1 MNHDSEARHCYNSP
15 SATLNASV
23 YHGNLMK
30 KLQVY
35 VLKEFFP
42 PFLLSLGLFTFIMLL
57 DKLLDLLDLIV
68 SKGVPMRVVAEIF
81 MLLLPS
87 MIAVVIPMGV
97 LAGILI
103 AVGRLSGDLEI
114 TAMKASGASIY
125 NIIFPLGVVALLI
138 AGILV
143 VFNNSVL
150 PEANHTARN
159 LLLDIGT
166 MRPTARIEPGMFV
179 DEIENYRIFVQEKDD
194 LTGKLI
200 GVIIHTS
207 TPGAPARTITAM
219 EGTMEPVGAN
229 HLRLTLESG
238 QMHEKDRING
248 YRYASFNTYIIDIA
262 RSEELVRHDRNSRGD
277 REMSSEQM
285 GVFVDSLE
293 ERRILLTDSISA
305 VAEVFMASVHSED
318 NPVASG
324 DSTRRIRNTMTWL
337 TGTSTNMILLNE
349 QVNNLQR
356 NIGKY
361 NVEIHKKFS
370 IPFACIVFV
379 LLGIP
384 LGLSSKNSN
393 TGLAVT
399 MSLVFILVYY
409 FFLIA
414 GEQLADRGRI
424 SAWVAMWSPNIL
436 LGVLGVYLTYR
447 SMREG
452 HPVPLPD
459 FKELM
464 NKLRRKG
471 RK

>member
-1 MNHDSEARHCYNSP
+1 
-15 SATLNASV
+15 
-23 YHGNLMK
+23 MK

-42 PFLLSLGLFTFIMLL
+42 PFLLSLSLFTFIMLL

-68 SKGVPMRVVAEIF
+68 SKGVPMRIVAEIF
-81 MLLLPS
+81 LLLLPS

-103 AVGRLSGDLEI
+103 AIGRMSGDLEI
-114 TAMKASGASIY
+114 TAMKASGISIY
-125 NIIFPLGVVALLI
+125 NIIFPLGVVALII

-150 PEANHTARN
+150 PEANHIARN

-166 MRPTARIEPGMFV
+166 MKPTARIEPGMFV
-179 DEIENYRIFVQEKDD
+179 DGIENYRIFVQEKDD

-200 GVIIHTS
+200 GVIIHAS

-229 HLRLTLESG
+229 HLRLTLEDG
-238 QMHEKDRING
+238 QMHEKDRENG
-248 YRYASFNTYIIDIA
+248 YRYASFSNYIIDIA
-262 RSEELVRHDRNSRGD
+262 RSEELVRHDRDSRGD
-277 REMSSEQM
+277 REMSAEQM
-285 GVFVDSLE
+285 GIFVDSLAA
-293 ERRILLTDSISA
+293 RRILLIDSISTT
-305 VAEVFMASVHSED
+305 AESFMASVYNED
-318 NPVASG
+318 NPVARG
-324 DSTRRIRNTMTWL
+324 DSTRRIRNTMICL
-337 TGTSTNMILLNE
+337 TGTSTDLILLNE
-349 QVNNLQR
+349 QVNNLQK

-361 NVEIHKKFS
+361 NVEIHKKYS

-379 LLGIP
+379 LLGVP

-393 TGLAVT
+393 TGLAVS

-414 GEQLADRGRI
+414 GEQLADRGRVA
-424 SAWVAMWSPNIL
+424 AWAAMWSPNIL
-436 LGVLGVYLTYR
+436 LGILGVYLTYR

-459 FKELM
+459 FK
-464 NKLRRKG
+464 KLIQKFRRKG
-471 RK
+471 LRK

>member
-1 MNHDSEARHCYNSP
+1 
-15 SATLNASV
+15 
-23 YHGNLMK
+23 MK

-68 SKGVPMRVVAEIF
+68 SKGVPMRIVAEIF
-81 MLLLPS
+81 LLLLPS

-103 AVGRLSGDLEI
+103 AVGRLSSDLEI
-114 TAMKASGASIY
+114 TAMKASGASVY

-138 AGILV
+138 AGTLV
-143 VFNNSVL
+143 VFNNSIL
-150 PEANHTARN
+150 PDANHVARN

-166 MRPTARIEPGMFV
+166 MRPTATIEPGMFV
-179 DEIENYRIFVQEKDD
+179 DEIEGYRIFVKEKDD

-200 GVIIHTS
+200 GVIIHSS
-207 TPGAPARTITAM
+207 TPGAPDRTITAM

-229 HLRLTLESG
+229 HLRLTLEDG

-248 YRYASFNTYIIDIA
+248 YRYASFSSYIIDIA

-277 REMSSEQM
+277 REMSAEQM
-285 GVFVDSLE
+285 GLFIDSLS
-293 ERRILLTDSISA
+293 RRRTLLVDSISN
-305 VAEVFMASVHSED
+305 VSELFMTSVYSGD
-318 NPVASG
+318 NPVSLG
-324 DSTRRIRNTMTWL
+324 DSTRRLRNTTTLL
-337 TGTSTNMILLNE
+337 TGTSTDLILLNE

-356 NIGKY
+356 NMGKY
-361 NVEIHKKFS
+361 NVEIHKKYS

-379 LLGIP
+379 LLGVP
-384 LGLSSKNSN
+384 LGLSSKKS
-393 TGLAVT
+393 TAGLAVSL
-399 MSLVFILVYY
+399 SLVFILIYY

-424 SAWVAMWSPNIL
+424 AAWTAMWSPNIL
-436 LGVLGVYLTYR
+436 LGSLGVYLTYR

-452 HPVPLPD
+452 HPIPLPD
-459 FKELM
+459 FKELG
-464 NKLRRKG
+464 KKFRRKG
-471 RK
+471 RRK

>member
-1 MNHDSEARHCYNSP
+1 
-15 SATLNASV
+15 
-23 YHGNLMK
+23 MK

-68 SKGVPMRVVAEIF
+68 SKGVPMRIVAEIF
-81 MLLLPS
+81 LLLLPS
-87 MIAVVIPMGV
+87 MIAVVVPMGV

-125 NIIFPLGVVALLI
+125 NIMFPLGVVALII

-150 PEANHTARN
+150 PEANHVARN

-207 TPGAPARTITAM
+207 APGAPDRTITAM

-229 HLRLTLESG
+229 HLRLTLEDG

-248 YRYASFNTYIIDIA
+248 YRYASFSTYIIDIA
-262 RSEELVRHDRNSRGD
+262 RSAELVRHDRNSRGD

-285 GVFVDSLE
+285 GIFVDSLG
-293 ERRILLTDSISA
+293 ERKALLVDSIST
-305 VAEVFMASVHSED
+305 VASSFMASVYSGD
-318 NPVASG
+318 NPVVLG
-324 DSTRRIRNTMTWL
+324 DSTRRIRNSMTWL
-337 TGTSTNMILLNE
+337 TGTSTDLILLNE
-349 QVNNLQR
+349 QVNNLQK

-361 NVEIHKKFS
+361 NVEIHKKYS

-379 LLGIP
+379 LLGVP

-393 TGLAVT
+393 TGLAVS

-414 GEQLADRGRI
+414 GEQMADRGRI
-424 SAWVAMWSPNIL
+424 DAWVAMWSPNIL
-436 LGVLGVYLTYR
+436 LGALGVYLTYR

-452 HPVPLPD
+452 HPIPLPD
-459 FKELM
+459 FKELI
-464 NKLRRKG
+464 KRFKRKG
-471 RK
+471 SRK

>member
-1 MNHDSEARHCYNSP
+1 
-15 SATLNASV
+15 
-23 YHGNLMK
+23 MK

-103 AVGRLSGDLEI
+103 SVGRLSGDLEI

-125 NIIFPLGVVALLI
+125 NIIFPLGMVALLI

-150 PEANHTARN
+150 PEANHIARN

-194 LTGKLI
+194 LTGKLY

-207 TPGAPARTITAM
+207 NPGAPSRTITAM

-229 HLRLTLESG
+229 HLRLTLENG
-238 QMHEKDRING
+238 QMHEKDRVNG
-248 YRYASFNTYIIDIA
+248 YRYASFTSYIIDIA
-262 RSEELVRHDRNSRGD
+262 RSQELVRHDRNSRGD
-277 REMSSEQM
+277 REMSAGQM

-293 ERRILLTDSISA
+293 ERRILLTDSIST
-305 VAEVFMASVHSED
+305 VAEVFMASVYSED

-361 NVEIHKKFS
+361 NVEIHKKYS

-452 HPVPLPD
+452 HPIPLPD
-459 FKELM
+459 FKEMM

>member
-1 MNHDSEARHCYNSP
+1 
-15 SATLNASV
+15 
-23 YHGNLMK
+23 MK

-57 DKLLDLLDLIV
+57 DKLLDLLDMIV
-68 SKGVPMRVVAEIF
+68 SKGVPMRIVAEIF
-81 MLLLPS
+81 LLLLPS
-87 MIAVVIPMGV
+87 MVAVVIPMGV

-114 TAMKASGASIY
+114 TAMKACGASIY
-125 NIIFPLGVVALLI
+125 NIMFPLGIVALLI
-138 AGILV
+138 AGVLV
-143 VFNNSVL
+143 VFNNSIL
-150 PEANHTARN
+150 PEANHIARN

-200 GVIIHTS
+200 GVIIHTN

-229 HLRLTLESG
+229 HLRLTLEDG
-238 QMHEKDRING
+238 QMHEKDRESG
-248 YRYASFNTYIIDIA
+248 YRYASFSTYIIDIA
-262 RSEELVRHDRNSRGD
+262 RSEELVRHDRSSRGD
-277 REMSSEQM
+277 REMSAEQM
-285 GVFVDSLE
+285 GAFVDSLD
-293 ERRILLTDSISA
+293 ERRALLIDSISTIA
-305 VAEVFMASVHSED
+305 GTFMVSVYNED
-318 NPVASG
+318 NPVAAG

-337 TGTSTNMILLNE
+337 TGTSTDLILLNE
-349 QVNNLQR
+349 QINNLQK

-361 NVEIHKKFS
+361 NVEIHKKYS

-379 LLGIP
+379 LLGVP

-393 TGLAVT
+393 TGLAVS

-414 GEQLADRGRI
+414 GEQLADRGRVA
-424 SAWVAMWSPNIL
+424 AWIAMWSPNIL
-436 LGVLGVYLTYR
+436 LGILGVYLTYR

-452 HPVPLPD
+452 HPIPLPD
-459 FKELM
+459 FKELIQ
-464 NKLRRKG
+464 KFRRRG
-471 RK
+471 HRR

>member
-1 MNHDSEARHCYNSP
+1 
-15 SATLNASV
+15 
-23 YHGNLMK
+23 MK

-68 SKGVPMRVVAEIF
+68 SKGVPMRNVVEIF
-81 MLLLPS
+81 LLLLPS

-125 NIIFPLGVVALLI
+125 NIMFPLGLVALLI

-150 PEANHTARN
+150 PEANHVARN

-179 DEIENYRIFVQEKDD
+179 DEVENYRIFVQEKDD

-229 HLRLTLESG
+229 HLRLTLEDG
-238 QMHEKDRING
+238 QMHEKDRENG
-248 YRYASFNTYIIDIA
+248 YRYASFSTYIIDIA

-277 REMSSEQM
+277 REMSAGEMSL
-285 GVFVDSLE
+285 FIDSLAA
-293 ERRILLTDSISA
+293 RQTLLKDSITS
-305 VAEVFMASVHSED
+305 VAQSFFVSLNNGN
-318 NPVASG
+318 NPVATG
-324 DSTRRIRNTMTWL
+324 DSTRMLRNTMTWL
-337 TGTSTNMILLNE
+337 TGTSTDLILLNE
-349 QVNNLQR
+349 QVTNLQR
-356 NIGKY
+356 NMGKY
-361 NVEIHKKFS
+361 NVEIHKKYS

-379 LLGIP
+379 LLGVP
-384 LGLSSKNSN
+384 LGLSSRNSN

-399 MSLVFILVYY
+399 MSLIFILVYY

-414 GEQLADRGRI
+414 GEQLADRGQI
-424 SAWVAMWSPNIL
+424 SAWAAMWSPNIL
-436 LGVLGVYLTYR
+436 LGTLGVYLTYR

-452 HPVPLPD
+452 HPIPLPD

-464 NKLRRKG
+464 KKFKRKRQ

>member
-1 MNHDSEARHCYNSP
+1 
-15 SATLNASV
+15 
-23 YHGNLMK
+23 MK

-57 DKLLDLLDLIV
+57 DKLLDLLDMIV
-68 SKGVPMRVVAEIF
+68 SKGVPMRIVMEIF
-81 MLLLPS
+81 LLLLPS

-125 NIIFPLGVVALLI
+125 NIMFPLGLVALII
-138 AGILV
+138 AGVLV

-150 PEANHTARN
+150 PEANHVARN
-159 LLLDIGT
+159 LLLDVGT

-179 DEIENYRIFVQEKDD
+179 DEIEDYRIFVQEKDD

-200 GVIIHTS
+200 GVIIHTNN
-207 TPGAPARTITAM
+207 PGAPARTITAM

-229 HLRLTLESG
+229 HLRLTLEDG
-238 QMHEKDRING
+238 QMHEKDRMNG
-248 YRYASFNTYIIDIA
+248 YRYSSFSSYIIDIA
-262 RSEELVRHDRNSRGD
+262 RSEDLVRHDRSSRGD
-277 REMSSEQM
+277 REMSAEQM
-285 GVFVDSLE
+285 GFFVDSLG
-293 ERRILLTDSISA
+293 RRRTLLSDSISA
-305 VAEVFMASVHSED
+305 VAASFMASADSEE
-318 NPVASG
+318 NPVVLG
-324 DSTRRIRNTMTWL
+324 DSTRRVRNTVIWL
-337 TGTSTNMILLNE
+337 TGTSTDLILLNE
-349 QVNNLQR
+349 QVKNLQR

-361 NVEIHKKFS
+361 NVEIHKKYS
-370 IPFACIVFV
+370 IPFACLVFV
-379 LLGIP
+379 LLGVP
-384 LGLSSKNSN
+384 LGLSSRNSN
-393 TGLAVT
+393 TGLAVS

-414 GEQLADRGRI
+414 GEQLADRGRVA
-424 SAWVAMWSPNIL
+424 AWVAMWSPNIL
-436 LGVLGVYLTYR
+436 LGVLGVFLTYR

-459 FKELM
+459 FKELL
-464 NKLRRKG
+464 KKIKRKG
-471 RK
+471 QSR

>member
-1 MNHDSEARHCYNSP
+1 
-15 SATLNASV
+15 
-23 YHGNLMK
+23 MK

-68 SKGVPMRVVAEIF
+68 SKGVPMRIVAEIF
-81 MLLLPS
+81 LLLLPS

-125 NIIFPLGVVALLI
+125 NIMFPLGMVALLI
-138 AGILV
+138 AGTLV

-150 PEANHTARN
+150 PEANHIARN
-159 LLLDIGT
+159 LLMDIGT

-194 LTGKLI
+194 LTGKMI
-200 GVIIHTS
+200 GVIIHS
-207 TPGAPARTITAM
+207 NTPGAPARTITAM

-229 HLRLTLESG
+229 HLRLTLEDG
-238 QMHEKDRING
+238 QMHEKDRESG
-248 YRYASFNTYIIDIA
+248 YRYASFSTYIIDIA
-262 RSEELVRHDRNSRGD
+262 RSEDLVRHDRNSRGD
-277 REMSSEQM
+277 REMSAGQM
-285 GVFVDSLE
+285 GLFIDSLG
-293 ERRILLTDSISA
+293 ERSILLSDSIST
-305 VAEVFMASVHSED
+305 VAESFLASVYDED

-337 TGTSTNMILLNE
+337 TGTSTELILLNE

-361 NVEIHKKFS
+361 NVEIHKKYS

-379 LLGIP
+379 LLGVP
-384 LGLSSKNSN
+384 LGLSSRNSN

-414 GEQLADRGRI
+414 GEQLADKGRVA
-424 SAWVAMWSPNIL
+424 AWVAMWSPNIL
-436 LGVLGVYLTYR
+436 LGGVGVYLTYR

-452 HPVPLPD
+452 HPIPLPD
-459 FKELM
+459 FMELI
-464 NKLRRKG
+464 KKFRKRRLK
-471 RK
+471 